1 MQFINYSTDGI
12 QMTTGLAGLWS

>member
-1 MQFINYSTDGI
+1 MQFINYSADDV